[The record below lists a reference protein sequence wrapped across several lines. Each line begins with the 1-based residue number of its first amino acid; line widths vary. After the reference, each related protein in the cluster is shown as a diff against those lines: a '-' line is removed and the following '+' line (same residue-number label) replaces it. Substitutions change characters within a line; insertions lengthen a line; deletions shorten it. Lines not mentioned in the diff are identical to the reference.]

1 MILVLLLVLAEIL
14 LVCAVLEGLTEKFG
28 EAVRRNDVKAIV
40 LTGNVRVFCLVLVL
54 CLCHLI
60 EFKDV

>member
-1 MILVLLLVLAEIL
+1 MILVLVLVLAEIL

-40 LTGNVRVFCLVLVL
+40 LTGNVRVFCFLFGFGVV
-54 CLCHLI
+54 
-60 EFKDV
+60 FVPFD